1 MKLFFVIACF
11 ASLLHSAHAQGQ
23 LIFQNSAGTAITN
36 GLTGLPAPGGPE
48 QNDTQVGL
56 YIGNV
61 SDPVSSLQLINVTN
75 CNLPG
80 RFAGGT
86 RTFEGWG
93 RGPVQLQ
100 LRVWLASTVYPTYEA
115 ALAAALAGDT
125 SVLLGV
131 SVPMF
136 GELAYPPEPARFLF
150 NYGLNPVVLMPIP
163 EPSVTALGLLAL
175 SIAAL
180 FRTGRRIFIH
190 QKGVEKG
197 SVLTIDNSTARAPEN
212 HRRPCTARFPSA
224 LNNPA

>member
-1 MKLFFVIACF
+1 MKRLLFLACF

-61 SDPVSSLQLINVTN
+61 SDPVSSLQLIGNVTN
-75 CNLPG
+75 CNSPG

-86 RTFEGWG
+86 RTLDGWG
-93 RGPVQLQ
+93 VGPVQLQ

-136 GELAYPPEPARFLF
+136 GELLLPLEPVQALWQ
-150 NYGLNPVVLMPIP
+150 YGLNPVVIMPIP
-163 EPSVTALGLLAL
+163 EPSAIALGLLAL
-175 SIAAL
+175 GIAAL
-180 FRTGRRIFIH
+180 FRTRR
-190 QKGVEKG
+190 K
-197 SVLTIDNSTARAPEN
+197 SSTSP
-212 HRRPCTARFPSA
+212 
-224 LNNPA
+224 